1 MEVESL
7 AQELQGN
14 INNTNMIQQQVSESL
29 ALLEDSVQQTV
40 EHTELVR
47 NLFTH
52 YLHWF
57 SIGGAYHVQ
66 INENATEI
74 NAAFEQAEE
83 IYANATN
90 SIQLVRELG
99 MNNTARASDIL
110 TRVTDIANQA
120 QESRNVSGWH

>member
-14 INNTNMIQQQVSESL
+14 INSTNMIQQQVSESL

-40 EHTELVR
+40 EHIELVR

-57 SIGGAYHVQ
+57 GINGAYHVQ

-74 NAAFEQAEE
+74 SAAFEQAED

-90 SIQLVRELG
+90 SIQFVRKLG

-110 TRVTDIANQA
+110 TQATDVANQA
-120 QESRNVSGWH
+120 QESQNVSGWH